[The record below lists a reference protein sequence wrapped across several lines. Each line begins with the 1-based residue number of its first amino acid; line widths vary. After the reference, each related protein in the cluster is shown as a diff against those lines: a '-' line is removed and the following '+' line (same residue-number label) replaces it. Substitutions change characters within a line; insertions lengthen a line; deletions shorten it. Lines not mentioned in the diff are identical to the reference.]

1 MDGAIMRIS
10 FFSCIC
16 DLGFG
21 PGRSLP
27 IFTDYVTTHSHTATR
42 PAGQFPFT
50 SYARFLF
57 FYAFAT
63 PKLPNSRWRAQTA
76 SILWAP
82 LAKKNNELSR
92 DVTENSPAAME

>member
-1 MDGAIMRIS
+1 MAKTLLKSQKTFS
-10 FFSCIC
+10 FYRLKSNCKALNIIAKVK
-16 DLGFG
+16 
-21 PGRSLP
+21 P
-27 IFTDYVTTHSHTATR
+27 ATR
-42 PAGQFPFT
+42 ASGQFPST

-57 FYAFAT
+57 FYALAA

-92 DVTENSPAAME
+92 DVTENSPAFLE